1 MHYLSDEALSFLVI
15 LCLMT
20 QECVLS
26 RSCYD
31 MSMEIKNCKKKKEKC
46 ADELIKKNRKG
57 NLKNGETARDN
68 N

>member
-46 ADELIKKNRKG
+46 ADELIKKIEK
-57 NLKNGETARDN
+57 EI
-68 N
+68 